1 MYFNGDTS
9 FTITCTIP
17 GGETTLEHERICCAI
32 AYDTIKKQKYNF
44 ENITSKVDEVR
55 HDDRVRCVKPQGRGR
70 YRNAEG

>member
-44 ENITSKVDEVR
+44 ENIS
-55 HDDRVRCVKPQGRGR
+55 Q
-70 YRNAEG
+70 